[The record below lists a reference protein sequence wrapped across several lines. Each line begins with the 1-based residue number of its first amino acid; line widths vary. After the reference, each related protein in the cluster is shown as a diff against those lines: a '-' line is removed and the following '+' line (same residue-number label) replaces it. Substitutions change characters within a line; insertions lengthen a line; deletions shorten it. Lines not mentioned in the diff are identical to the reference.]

1 MVGTRIKARTV
12 TEILTAFQDP
22 LLWAP
27 LATAILI
34 GITAPIIGTF
44 LVQRRL
50 SLLGDG
56 IGHIALTGVA
66 LGWLIGAGMG
76 LVPRDALALPGA
88 VIAAVVGA
96 VLIEVVRERGQTSGD
111 VALAMLFYGG
121 IAGGVLLIEL
131 AGGTNDNLVRY
142 LFGSVATVDAQSML
156 TTLGLALIICVIGL
170 GLRSALF
177 AVSHDEEFS
186 RASGMPVRTLNI
198 LLAITSAL
206 TVTVAMRV
214 VGVLMVSAMMIV
226 PVAAAQLLAHSF
238 RRTMTLAMT
247 FGGVIAAIGLLTTYW
262 LDVSPGA
269 AIVVLAIIIYA
280 VMSSVHL
287 IARRTLA
294 TKG

>member
-1 MVGTRIKARTV
+1 V
-12 TEILTAFQDP
+12 TEFFAALQDP

-34 GITAPIIGTF
+34 GVTAPIIGTF

-76 LVPRDALALPGA
+76 LVPRDTLALPGA
-88 VIAAVVGA
+88 VVAAVLGA
-96 VLIEVVRERGQTSGD
+96 VLIEVVRQRGQTSGD

-142 LFGSVATVDAQSML
+142 LFGSVATVDTQSML
-156 TTLGLALIICVIGL
+156 TTLGLAVIICVIGL

-186 RASGMPVRTLNI
+186 RASGMPVSTLNI

-238 RRTMTLAMT
+238 RRTMTLAMV

-269 AIVVLAIIIYA
+269 AIVVLAIIVYA

-287 IARRTLA
+287 VVRQTLS

>member
-1 MVGTRIKARTV
+1 M
-12 TEILTAFQDP
+12 TEFFAAFQDP

-34 GITAPIIGTF
+34 GVTAPIIGTF

-76 LVPRDALALPGA
+76 LVPRDTLALPGA
-88 VIAAVVGA
+88 VVAAVLGA
-96 VLIEVVRERGQTSGD
+96 VLIEVVRQRGQTSGD

-142 LFGSVATVDAQSML
+142 LFGSVATVDTQSML
-156 TTLGLALIICVIGL
+156 TTLGLAVIICVIGL

-186 RASGMPVRTLNI
+186 RASGMPVSTLNI

-238 RRTMTLAMT
+238 RRTMTLAMV

-269 AIVVLAIIIYA
+269 AIVVLAIIVYA

-287 IARRTLA
+287 VVRQTLS